1 MDGFRMSAFCQE
13 TEVDH
18 GGGLGEEVTVDHLGS
33 PDRLEACIRLYICST
48 VEGTYL
54 MEVTS
59 QPRAQAAL
67 HMRLPAS

>member
-1 MDGFRMSAFCQE
+1 MSAFCQE

-33 PDRLEACIRLYICST
+33 PERLEARIRLDKCSP
-48 VEGTYL
+48 VKGAYL
-54 MEVTS
+54 IEVTS